1 MWVELA
7 DRTFCRRYD
16 PWDVTVGVVLGSA
29 GMMVI
34 DTRASEEEGRELL
47 ADLRELDQRLPRWV
61 VNTHPHFDHVRGNAV
76 VAGAAAARVIDRPA
90 TVDLGD
96 RTVDVRHLG
105 RGHTGRDLV
114 VTVPGALF
122 TGDLVEES
130 GPPQYDE
137 LSHPL
142 DWPATNA
149 RLVAMIGEHDRVVP
163 GHGAVVD
170 RAFAV
175 RQQLELEIVART
187 IRDVHQAG
195 VPVNRALRA
204 GREHWPFPAA
214 GLVDAV
220 LRGYEALATPAA
232 ER

>member
-16 PWDVTVGVVLGSA
+16 PWDVTVGVVVGAA
-29 GMMVI
+29 GVLVV
-34 DTRASEEEGRELL
+34 DTRASEEEGRQLL
-47 ADLRELDQRLPRWV
+47 ADLRELDHRLPRWV
-61 VNTHPHFDHVRGNAV
+61 VNTHAHFDHVRGNAV
-76 VAGAAAARVIDRPA
+76 VARAAAGVIDRPT

-96 RTVDVRHLG
+96 RPVEVRHPG
-105 RGHTGRDLV
+105 RGHTGGDLV
-114 VTVPGALF
+114 VTVPGAVF

-137 LSHPL
+137 LSFPL
-142 DWPATNA
+142 EWPATDA
-149 RLVAMIGEHDRVVP
+149 RLLAMIGEGDRVVP

-187 IRDVHQAG
+187 IRDLYRAG
-195 VPVNRALRA
+195 VPAGRALQA
-204 GREHWPFPAA
+204 GRDHWPFPAA

-220 LRGYEALATPAA
+220 ARGYEALATQA